1 MSLLETASWRPLQLL
16 LYPARVNVKLGQ
28 RRVQNVDF
36 TAPSPFSY
44 AATATRKFNS
54 GPRRPLSGFF
64 GFSCTRSSGRAP
76 PLYFAGACVCLAMP
90 FTLVP
95 QNCVTANIP

>member
-1 MSLLETASWRPLQLL
+1 MSLLETASWRPLQLQ

-44 AATATRKFNS
+44 AATAIRKLNS
-54 GPRRPLSGFF
+54 QQTINSLI
-64 GFSCTRSSGRAP
+64 P
-76 PLYFAGACVCLAMP
+76 PNA
-90 FTLVP
+90 
-95 QNCVTANIP
+95 